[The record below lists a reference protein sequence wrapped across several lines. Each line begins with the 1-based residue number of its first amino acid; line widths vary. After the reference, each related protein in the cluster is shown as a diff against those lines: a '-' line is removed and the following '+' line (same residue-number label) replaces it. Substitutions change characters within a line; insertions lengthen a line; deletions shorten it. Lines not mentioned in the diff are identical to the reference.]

1 MAVINT
7 DFNIM
12 NLPMAIERNNAIP
25 LDSSAVWYSYEEMA
39 AYAASGATAYVGQIL
54 SLVENG
60 VANAYIITNVAGA
73 LEKVGSAT
81 VVDNKTIVLDNGSIA
96 FKDFGKRYYRYDEE
110 AEQYILQEV
119 DDEHPWIAGL
129 EPKVASEEGQL
140 VLGWYEPNATTIEGV
155 NSALGTLQTTVNDL
169 QGSVNEL
176 SEEVASTKETLENVY
191 NKDEVNSAIAAAVAN
206 AGQLSYKK
214 VNSTDEIDLTDDKTI
229 FLVPALEGLA
239 NDVYDEYMV
248 IDGVLEKMGSW
259 EVNLND
265 YATKEDLAN
274 KVDAQDGYSLV
285 PDALIER
292 LENIQPNAEQNF
304 IKSVSSNFTVTDG
317 LLELISLPSSVDLSA
332 STVIQ
337 NLNKAL
343 EGKVDAEEGKSLVA
357 DDLIEKLIIL
367 DPNAEAN
374 VIDDVSDEF
383 TVTGKTLSINAIDA
397 SKITNLSQLKEI
409 SDLISSVNTNTTNI
423 ASLNAIISQTEEDIA
438 TLRGEF
444 RDTYVTKEKHNS
456 DINALWEVLTW
467 QELPE

>member
-54 SLVENG
+54 SLVEND
-60 VANAYIITNVAGA
+60 VANAYIITNVAGD

-81 VVDNKTIVLDNGSIA
+81 IVDNKTIVLDNGIIA
-96 FKDFGKRYYRYDEE
+96 FKDFGKRYYKYDEE
-110 AEQYILQEV
+110 NEKYVLQNV

-129 EPKVASEEGQL
+129 EPKVVSEEGQL
-140 VLGWYEPNATTIEGV
+140 VLGWYEPNTTTMEGV
-155 NSALGTLQTTVNDL
+155 NSTLSTLQTTVNDL
-169 QGSVNEL
+169 
-176 SEEVASTKETLENVY
+176 SEEVANTKETLKNVY
-191 NKDEVNSAIAAAVAN
+191 NKTEVDSAIAAAVAG
-206 AGQLSYKK
+206 ASQLGYKK
-214 VNSTDEIDLTDDKTI
+214 VNSIDEIDLTDDKTI

-248 IDGVLEKMGSW
+248 IDGAIEKMGSW
-259 EVNLND
+259 EVNLDD
-265 YATKEDLAN
+265 YATKDDLAN
-274 KVDAQDGYSLV
+274 KVDSQDGYSLV
-285 PDALIER
+285 PDVLIER
-292 LENIQPNAEQNF
+292 LESIQPNAEQNF

-317 LLELISLPSSVDLSA
+317 LLELVSLPSSVDLSA

-367 DPNAEAN
+367 DPNAQAN
-374 VIDDVSDEF
+374 VIDNVSDEF
-383 TVTGKTLSINAIDA
+383 TITGKTLSVNAIDA
-397 SKITNLSQLKEI
+397 TKITNLS
-409 SDLISSVNTNTTNI
+409 
-423 ASLNAIISQTEEDIA
+423 
-438 TLRGEF
+438 
-444 RDTYVTKEKHNS
+444 
-456 DINALWEVLTW
+456 
-467 QELPE
+467 

>member
-1 MAVINT
+1 
-7 DFNIM
+7 
-12 NLPMAIERNNAIP
+12 
-25 LDSSAVWYSYEEMA
+25 
-39 AYAASGATAYVGQIL
+39 
-54 SLVENG
+54 
-60 VANAYIITNVAGA
+60 
-73 LEKVGSAT
+73 
-81 VVDNKTIVLDNGSIA
+81 
-96 FKDFGKRYYRYDEE
+96 
-110 AEQYILQEV
+110 
-119 DDEHPWIAGL
+119 
-129 EPKVASEEGQL
+129 
-140 VLGWYEPNATTIEGV
+140 
-155 NSALGTLQTTVNDL
+155 
-169 QGSVNEL
+169 
-176 SEEVASTKETLENVY
+176 
-191 NKDEVNSAIAAAVAN
+191 
-206 AGQLSYKK
+206 
-214 VNSTDEIDLTDDKTI
+214 
-229 FLVPALEGLA
+229 
-239 NDVYDEYMV
+239 MV
-248 IDGVLEKMGSW
+248 IDGVVEKMGSW

-265 YATKEDLAN
+265 YAKKEDLAN

-317 LLELISLPSSVDLSA
+317 FLELISLPSSIDLSS

-367 DPNAEAN
+367 DPNAQAN

-383 TVTGKTLSINAIDA
+383 TVTGKTLSVNAIDA

-423 ASLNAIISQTEEDIA
+423 ANLNSIISQTEEDIA

-444 RDTYVTKEKHNS
+444 RDTYVTKEKHTS

>member
-39 AYAASGATAYVGQIL
+39 AYATSGATAYVGQIL
-54 SLVENG
+54 SLIEND
-60 VANAYIITNVAGA
+60 VANAYIITNVAGN
-73 LEKVGSAT
+73 LERVGSAT
-81 VVDNKTIVLDNGSIA
+81 IVDNKTIVLDNGIIA
-96 FKDFGKRYYRYDEE
+96 FKDFGKRYYKYDEE
-110 AEQYILQEV
+110 SEKYVLQNV

-129 EPKVASEEGQL
+129 EPKVVSEEGQL
-140 VLGWYEPNATTIEGV
+140 VLGWYEPNTTTMEGV
-155 NSALGTLQTTVNDL
+155 NSTLSTLQTTVNDL
-169 QGSVNEL
+169 
-176 SEEVASTKETLENVY
+176 SEEVAGTKETLKNVY
-191 NKDEVNSAIAAAVAN
+191 NKSEVDSAIAAAVAG
-206 AGQLSYKK
+206 ASQLGYKK
-214 VNSTDEIDLTDDKTI
+214 VDSIDEIDLTDDKTI

-248 IDGVLEKMGSW
+248 IDGVIEKMGSW
-259 EVNLND
+259 EVNLDD
-265 YATKEDLAN
+265 YATKDDLAG

-285 PDALIER
+285 SDVLIER

-317 LLELISLPSSVDLSA
+317 LLELISLPSSIDLSA

-337 NLNKAL
+337 NLNNAL
-343 EGKVDAEEGKSLVA
+343 AGKVDAEEGKSLVA

-367 DPNAEAN
+367 DPNAQAN
-374 VIDDVSDEF
+374 VIDNVSDEF
-383 TVTGKTLSINAIDA
+383 TITGKTLSINAIDA
-397 SKITNLSQLKEI
+397 TKITNLSQLKEI

-444 RDTYVTKEKHNS
+444 RDTYVTKAQHTS
-456 DINALWEVLTW
+456 DIDALWEVLTW

>member
-81 VVDNKTIVLDNGSIA
+81 VVDNKTIILDNGSIA
-96 FKDFGKRYYRYDEE
+96 FKDFGKRYYRYDKET
-110 AEQYILQEV
+110 EQYILQEV
-119 DDEHPWIAGL
+119 DDEHLWMAGL

-140 VLGWYEPNATTIEGV
+140 VLGWYEPNTTTIEGV
-155 NSALGTLQTTVNDL
+155 NSTLGTLQTTVNDL
-169 QGSVNEL
+169 QGSVSEL
-176 SEEVASTKETLENVY
+176 SENTKEALKNVY

-265 YATKEDLAN
+265 YATKEDLAD

-383 TVTGKTLSINAIDA
+383 TVTGKTLSINTIDA

>member
-1 MAVINT
+1 
-7 DFNIM
+7 
-12 NLPMAIERNNAIP
+12 
-25 LDSSAVWYSYEEMA
+25 
-39 AYAASGATAYVGQIL
+39 
-54 SLVENG
+54 
-60 VANAYIITNVAGA
+60 
-73 LEKVGSAT
+73 
-81 VVDNKTIVLDNGSIA
+81 
-96 FKDFGKRYYRYDEE
+96 
-110 AEQYILQEV
+110 
-119 DDEHPWIAGL
+119 
-129 EPKVASEEGQL
+129 
-140 VLGWYEPNATTIEGV
+140 
-155 NSALGTLQTTVNDL
+155 
-169 QGSVNEL
+169 
-176 SEEVASTKETLENVY
+176 
-191 NKDEVNSAIAAAVAN
+191 
-206 AGQLSYKK
+206 
-214 VNSTDEIDLTDDKTI
+214 
-229 FLVPALEGLA
+229 
-239 NDVYDEYMV
+239 
-248 IDGVLEKMGSW
+248 MGSW

-265 YATKEDLAN
+265 YAKKEDLAN

-317 LLELISLPSSVDLSA
+317 LLELISLPSSIDLSS

-367 DPNAEAN
+367 DPNAQAN

-383 TVTGKTLSINAIDA
+383 TVTGKTLSVNAIDA

>member
-54 SLVENG
+54 SLVEND
-60 VANAYIITNVAGA
+60 VANAYIITNVAGD

-81 VVDNKTIVLDNGSIA
+81 IVDNKTIVLDNGIIA
-96 FKDFGKRYYRYDEE
+96 FKDFGKRYYKYDEE
-110 AEQYILQEV
+110 NEKYVLQNV

-129 EPKVASEEGQL
+129 EPKVVSEEGQL
-140 VLGWYEPNATTIEGV
+140 VLGWYEPNTTTMEGV
-155 NSALGTLQTTVNDL
+155 NSTLSTLQTTVNDL
-169 QGSVNEL
+169 
-176 SEEVASTKETLENVY
+176 SEEVANTKETLKNVY
-191 NKDEVNSAIAAAVAN
+191 NKTEVDSAIAAAVAG
-206 AGQLSYKK
+206 ASQLGYKK
-214 VNSTDEIDLTDDKTI
+214 VNSIDEIDLTDDKTI

-248 IDGVLEKMGSW
+248 IDGAIEKMGSW
-259 EVNLND
+259 EVNLDD
-265 YATKEDLAN
+265 YATKDDLAN
-274 KVDAQDGYSLV
+274 KVDSQDGYSLV
-285 PDALIER
+285 PDVLIER
-292 LENIQPNAEQNF
+292 LESIQPNAEQNF

-317 LLELISLPSSVDLSA
+317 LLELVSLPSSVDLSA

-367 DPNAEAN
+367 DPNAQAN
-374 VIDDVSDEF
+374 VIDNVSDEF
-383 TVTGKTLSINAIDA
+383 TITGKTLSVNAIDA
-397 SKITNLSQLKEI
+397 TKITNLSQLKEI

-423 ASLNAIISQTEEDIA
+423 ASLNAIVSQTEEDIA

-444 RDTYVTKEKHNS
+444 RDTYVTKTQHTS